1 MNSLSKSSRITSL
14 FLHFLLFLL
23 INITQCPLACHG
35 CHEQERRALLDFK
48 FSLKDPANR
57 LSSWLDDNKYRNC
70 CDWQGVGCSSDSSHV
85 ISINLRNTDLETF
98 YNVNEYRIDSYL
110 YDVPLPN
117 TALQGKF
124 SSSFVNISHLE
135 YVDLAFNNFEESKI
149 PFLFSALTKLVH
161 LDLSHSN
168 FSAPVSTPLT
178 NLSSLRYLD
187 LSCGFIAIVRHSVST
202 TSCLEL
208 SSIKWLRGSVNL
220 KVLRLRGI
228 DLHEAASSEKNFAES
243 ISYLSNLRKLD
254 LSCCNLPSTDFPT
267 HEFYN
272 LSRLSSLTLS
282 ENYDLNVQIPVQLVN
297 LTSLSILDLSHCDL
311 QGSVPYLPQLTK
323 FDVSRNFDLR
333 PDLTRMFQQKWPK
346 LQRFSIS
353 RTNPIGS
360 IPDSIS
366 NAPILV
372 NLDASVCW
380 FEGSLP
386 SSIYNLSQLQ
396 SLDLFGNSITGYIHS
411 SISNLTFLRML
422 DLSYNFF
429 NGSIPKSICE
439 MFSLQE
445 LDLRNNTITGFIPS
459 CLTNLKNLT
468 VFTVDGNSIEG
479 TVSLISFINDLDLK
493 VLDLGSN
500 RLTVVIDRHFHLYSK
515 FKLEFLNL
523 QSCNLEGL
531 FPTFFMCKLSNLRF
545 LDLSH
550 NHLTGVIPTCFSKLN
565 LITFDLSNNKLHGR
579 LPLPPQALY
588 TYLSFFDVSYNKIT
602 GEISTDYGKRLSSF
616 YSINL
621 AGNELSS
628 SIPFSICSRDS
639 ESKPEY
645 INLSNNKFFG
655 VIPTSIGYS
664 RNLVSL
670 NLGNNNLTGNVPNEL
685 QRLKSLSY
693 LQLNDN
699 ILDGTPLSFISELQE
714 LRVLNLANN
723 HFEGIIPSAFGWAF
737 GLSILSLRSNNF
749 NGSIP
754 QEISQLGL
762 LQILD
767 LSGNNLT
774 GLIPKKIGNLMM
786 LRSRPNDASLLGSST
801 NDVQLDMVIKGIM
814 IQFKKL
820 YAFSSGIDLSCNI
833 LEGNIPEEIGLLKG
847 LSTLNLS
854 HNRFSSVIPQSIGS
868 MNGLESLDLSYNKL
882 TGLIPYSLASMSSLQ
897 RLNLSY
903 NNLSGTIPREPHFDT
918 LSGDGSAYLNNSLLC
933 GFYTNNTCEADQR
946 TEATDG
952 NSPNEVYEDDKDD
965 AKDKLLLYA
974 IVALGF
980 AVGFW
985 GLFFVLLL
993 KKQKWWF
1000 PYWRLV
1006 DVVAVGVANCMW
1018 KN

>member
-1 MNSLSKSSRITSL
+1 MNSL
-14 FLHFLLFLL
+14 FLQFLLFLL
-23 INITQCPLACHG
+23 INITHCPLA

-48 FSLKDPANR
+48 FSLEDPANR

-70 CDWQGVGCSSDSSHV
+70 CDWQGVGCSGDSSHV

-98 YNVNEYRIDSYL
+98 YNDYNYHVA
-110 YDVPLPN
+110 PPN
-117 TALQGKF
+117 TALRGKF
-124 SSSFVNISHLE
+124 SSSFVNLSHLE

-149 PFLFSALTKLVH
+149 PFLFYALTKLVH
-161 LDLSHSN
+161 LDLSYSN
-168 FSAPVSTPLT
+168 FSGPVSTPLT

-187 LSCGFIAIVRHSVST
+187 ISCGYIEGEKYSG
-202 TSCLEL
+202 SCLEL

-243 ISYLSNLRKLD
+243 ISYLFNLRILD
-254 LSCCNLPSTDFPT
+254 LSHCNLASTDFPT

-282 ENYDLNVQIPVQLVN
+282 GNYDLNFHIPVQLVN
-297 LTSLSILDLSHCDL
+297 LTSLSILDLSFCGL

-323 FDVSRNFDLR
+323 FDVSFNPNLL

-346 LQRFSIS
+346 LQRLSIS
-353 RTNPIGS
+353 DTNASGS

-366 NAPILV
+366 NAPLLV
-372 NLDASVCW
+372 DFDASFCW

-386 SSIYNLSQLQ
+386 SSISNLSQLQ
-396 SLDLFGNSITGYIHS
+396 SLDLSYNSITGYIHS
-411 SISNLTFLRML
+411 SISNLKSLRML
-422 DLSYNFF
+422 GLSGN
-429 NGSIPKSICE
+429 NLQGSIPKSICE
-439 MFSLQE
+439 MYSLQE
-445 LDLRNNTITGFIPS
+445 LDLSNNNITEFVPS

-468 VFTVDGNSIEG
+468 AFIVDGNSIEG
-479 TVSLISFINDLDLK
+479 TVSLISFINLK
-493 VLDLGSN
+493 VLSLGSN

-515 FKLEFLNL
+515 FNLEDLNL

-531 FPTFFMCKLSNLRF
+531 FPSFFVCKLSNLKS

-550 NHLTGVIPTCFSKLN
+550 NHLTGIIPTCFSKLN
-565 LITFDLSNNKLHGR
+565 FSTFHLSNNKLHGR
-579 LPLPPQALY
+579 LPLPPNVVGAF
-588 TYLSFFDVSYNKIT
+588 SSFDVSYNKIT
-602 GEISTDYGKRLSSF
+602 GEISTDCGKRLSSF
-616 YSINL
+616 YYINL

-628 SIPFSICSRDS
+628 SIPFSIFSRDS
-639 ESKPEY
+639 ESNPEY
-645 INLSNNKFFG
+645 INLSNNKLFG

-685 QRLKSLSY
+685 QLLQSLSY

-699 ILDGTPLSFISELQE
+699 ILDGTPLSFISKLPELQ
-714 LRVLNLANN
+714 VLNLANN
-723 HFEGIIPSAFGWAF
+723 HFEGSIPSALGSDIR
-737 GLSILSLRSNNF
+737 LSILSLRSNKF

-754 QEISQLGL
+754 QEFSHLVK

-767 LSGNNLT
+767 LSGNNLN
-774 GLIPKKIGNLMM
+774 GLIPRKIGNLMM
-786 LRSRPNDASLLGSST
+786 LRSRPKDASLLTVQDSSRI
-801 NDVQLDMVIKGIM
+801 DVQLQMVIKGIM

-820 YAFSSGIDLSCNI
+820 YAYSSGIDLSCNN

-868 MNGLESLDLSYNKL
+868 MNGLESLDLSFNKL
-882 TGLIPYSLASMSSLQ
+882 TGLIPYSLASMNSLE

-903 NNLSGTIPREPHFDT
+903 NNLSGRIPRGPHFDT

-946 TEATDG
+946 TDATDG
-952 NSPNEVYEDDKDD
+952 NSPNEGHEDDKED
-965 AKDKLLLYA
+965 AKDKLLQYA
-974 IVALGF
+974 IVSLGF

>member
-1 MNSLSKSSRITSL
+1 MNSL
-14 FLHFLLFLL
+14 FLHFLFFLL
-23 INITQCPLACHG
+23 INITHCPLA

-48 FSLKDPANR
+48 FSLEDPANR
-57 LSSWLDDNKYRNC
+57 LSSWLDDNRYRNC
-70 CDWQGVGCSSDSSHV
+70 CDWHGVGCSSDSSHV
-85 ISINLRNTDLETF
+85 ISINLRNTVLETF
-98 YNVNEYRIDSYL
+98 YNEHLTANGYLTDSDL
-110 YDVPLPN
+110 YYEPPPN
-117 TALQGKF
+117 TALHGKF

-135 YVDLAFNNFEESKI
+135 YVDLALNNFEGSKI

-161 LDLSHSN
+161 LDLFQSN

-187 LSCGFIAIVRHSVST
+187 LSCGSIARST
-202 TSCLEL
+202 YFVATASCLEL
-208 SSIKWLRGSVNL
+208 SSIKWLRGLVNL

-243 ISYLSNLRKLD
+243 ISYLSNLRILD
-254 LSCCNLPSTDFPT
+254 LSNCDLPSTVFPT

-282 ENYDLNVQIPVQLVN
+282 ENYDLKFHIPVQLVN
-297 LTSLSILDLSHCDL
+297 LTSLSILDLSYCDL
-311 QGSVPYLPQLTK
+311 QGSVPYLPQLAK
-323 FDVSRNFDLR
+323 FDVSRNSDLR
-333 PDLTRMFQQKWPK
+333 PDLTRMFQHKWPK
-346 LQRFSIS
+346 LQTLSIS
-353 RTNPIGS
+353 YANASGS

-366 NAPILV
+366 NAPLLV
-372 NLDASVCW
+372 NLDAYICGI
-380 FEGSLP
+380 EGSLP
-386 SSIYNLSQLQ
+386 SSIYNLSQLR
-396 SLDLFGNSITGYIHS
+396 SLDLSSNSITGYVHS
-411 SISNLTFLRML
+411 SISNLTFLRTL
-422 DLSYNFF
+422 DLSYNVLQ
-429 NGSIPKSICE
+429 GSIPKSICE

-445 LDLRNNTITGFIPS
+445 LRLSNNNITGFIPS

-468 VFTVDGNSIEG
+468 KFRVDGNSIEG
-479 TVSLISFINDLDLK
+479 TVSLISFINSSLK
-493 VLDLGSN
+493 VLDLSSN

-515 FKLEFLNL
+515 FKLEVLNL

-531 FPTFFMCKLSNLRF
+531 FPTFFLCKLSNLKS

-550 NHLTGVIPTCFSKLN
+550 NHLTGVIPTCFSKLSFY
-565 LITFDLSNNKLHGR
+565 TFDLSNNKLHGR
-579 LPLPPQALY
+579 LPLPPKALD
-588 TYLSFFDVSYNKIT
+588 TYSLSSFDVSYNNIT

-621 AGNELSS
+621 ASNKLSS

-639 ESKPEY
+639 KSNTEY

-664 RNLVSL
+664 RNLLSL
-670 NLGNNNLTGNVPNEL
+670 NLGNNNLTGNVPDEL
-685 QRLKSLSY
+685 QRLKWLSY

-699 ILDGTPLSFISELQE
+699 ILDGTPLSFISKLQE
-714 LRVLNLANN
+714 LQVLNLANN
-723 HFEGIIPSAFGWAF
+723 HFEGSIPSAFGSSIQ
-737 GLSILSLRSNNF
+737 LSILSLRSNKF

-754 QEISQLGL
+754 QEFSHLVK

-767 LSGNNLT
+767 LSGNNLN
-774 GLIPKKIGNLMM
+774 GLIPRKIGNLMM
-786 LRSRPNDASLLGSST
+786 LRSRPNDESLLISTSLLGSST
-801 NDVQLDMVIKGIM
+801 IDVQLHMVIKGIM
-814 IQFKKL
+814 TQFEKL
-820 YAFSSGIDLSCNI
+820 YAYSSGLDLSCNN
-833 LEGNIPEEIGLLKG
+833 LEGNIPDEIGLLKG

-868 MNGLESLDLSYNKL
+868 MDGLESLDLSFNRL
-882 TGLIPYSLASMSSLQ
+882 TGHIPDSLTSMNSLE

-903 NNLSGTIPREPHFDT
+903 NNLSGRIPRAPHFDT

-933 GFYTNNTCEADQR
+933 GFYTNNTCEADR
-946 TEATDG
+946 RTDG
-952 NSPNEVYEDDKDD
+952 NSPNEGHEDDKED

-985 GLFFVLLL
+985 GLFFILLI

-1000 PYWRLV
+1000 PYWILV

>member
-1 MNSLSKSSRITSL
+1 MNSL
-14 FLHFLLFLL
+14 FLQFLLFLL
-23 INITQCPLACHG
+23 INITHCPLA

-48 FSLKDPANR
+48 FSLEDPANR

-70 CDWQGVGCSSDSSHV
+70 CDWQGVGCSGDSSHV
-85 ISINLRNTDLETF
+85 ISINLRNTVLETF
-98 YNVNEYRIDSYL
+98 YNEQLIDFYL
-110 YDVPLPN
+110 YDVPSPN

-124 SSSFVNISHLE
+124 SSSFVNLSHLE

-149 PFLFSALTKLVH
+149 PFLFYALTKLVH

-168 FSAPVSTPLT
+168 FSAPVSTPLS
-178 NLSSLRYLD
+178 NLSSLLYLD
-187 LSCGFIAIVRHSVST
+187 LSCGYIYGEKEF
-202 TSCLEL
+202 CLES
-208 SSIKWLRGSVNL
+208 SSIKWLRGLVNL
-220 KVLRLRGI
+220 KVLILRGI
-228 DLHEAASSEKNFAES
+228 DLHEAASSEQNFAES
-243 ISYLSNLRKLD
+243 ISYLSNLRILD
-254 LSCCNLPSTDFPT
+254 LSDCHLPSTDFPT

-272 LSRLSSLTLS
+272 LSRLSSLTLRG
-282 ENYDLNVQIPVQLVN
+282 NYNLNFDIPVQLVN
-297 LTSLSILDLSHCDL
+297 LTSLSILDLSACDL

-323 FDVSRNFDLR
+323 FDVSGNFNLR

-346 LQRFSIS
+346 LQRLSIS
-353 RTNPIGS
+353 DTNASGS

-366 NAPILV
+366 NAPLLV
-372 NLDASVCW
+372 DFDASFCR

-386 SSIYNLSQLQ
+386 SSFYNLSQLR
-396 SLDLFGNSITGYIHS
+396 SLDLTANSITGYIHS
-411 SISNLTFLRML
+411 SISNLKSLRTL
-422 DLSYNFF
+422 ELSGNILQ
-429 NGSIPKSICE
+429 GSIPKSICE
-439 MFSLQE
+439 MYSLQE
-445 LDLRNNTITGFIPS
+445 LHLSNNNITGFIPS

-468 VFTVDGNSIEG
+468 AFIVDGNSIEG
-479 TVSLISFINDLDLK
+479 TVSLISFINLK
-493 VLDLGSN
+493 ILSLGSN

-515 FKLEFLNL
+515 FKLEELNL

-531 FPTFFMCKLSNLRF
+531 FPSFFVCKLSNLKS

-550 NHLTGVIPTCFSKLN
+550 NHLTGIIPTCFSKLN
-565 LITFDLSNNKLHGR
+565 FYTFDLSNNKLHGR
-579 LPLPPQALY
+579 LPLPPQAFDA
-588 TYLSFFDVSYNKIT
+588 SSSFDVSYNKIT
-602 GEISTDYGKRLSSF
+602 GEISMDYGKRLSSF

-621 AGNELSS
+621 AGNEFSS

-639 ESKPEY
+639 ESNPDF
-645 INLSNNKFFG
+645 INLSNNKLFG

-664 RNLVSL
+664 RNLRSL
-670 NLGNNNLTGNVPNEL
+670 NLGKNNLTGNVPNEL
-685 QRLKSLSY
+685 QLLKSLSY

-699 ILDGTPLSFISELQE
+699 ILDGTPLSFISKLQE
-714 LRVLNLANN
+714 LQVLNLANN
-723 HFEGIIPSAFGWAF
+723 HFEGSIPSAFGSAI
-737 GLSILSLRSNNF
+737 GLSILSLRSNKF

-754 QEISQLGL
+754 QEFSHLVR

-767 LSGNNLT
+767 LSGNNLN
-774 GLIPKKIGNLMM
+774 GLIPRKIGNLMM
-786 LRSRPNDASLLGSST
+786 LRNRPNDASLLDSSGIE
-801 NDVQLDMVIKGIM
+801 VQLQMVIKGIM

-820 YAFSSGIDLSCNI
+820 YAYSSGIDLSCNN

-854 HNRFSSVIPQSIGS
+854 HNCFSSVIPQSIGS
-868 MNGLESLDLSYNKL
+868 MNGLESLDLSFNKL
-882 TGLIPYSLASMSSLQ
+882 TGLIPYSLVSMNSLG

-903 NNLSGTIPREPHFDT
+903 NNLSGTIPRGPHFDT

-946 TEATDG
+946 TDATDG
-952 NSPNEVYEDDKDD
+952 NSPNEDD
-965 AKDKLLLYA
+965 KDKLLLYA

-1006 DVVAVGVANCMW
+1006 DVVAVGVADCMW

>member
-1 MNSLSKSSRITSL
+1 MNSL
-14 FLHFLLFLL
+14 FLHFLLFLI
-23 INITQCPLACHG
+23 INITHCPLA

-48 FSLKDPANR
+48 FSLEDPANR
-57 LSSWLDDNKYRNC
+57 LSSWLDDNRYRNC
-70 CDWQGVGCSSDSSHV
+70 CDWYGVGCSSDSSHV
-85 ISINLRNTDLETF
+85 ISINLRNTVLETF
-98 YNVNEYRIDSYL
+98 YNEYL
-110 YDVPLPN
+110 YYVPPPN
-117 TALQGKF
+117 TALHGKF
-124 SSSFVNISHLE
+124 SSSFVSISHLE
-135 YVDLAFNNFEESKI
+135 HVDLAFNNFEGSKI

-161 LDLSHSN
+161 LDLSYSN
-168 FSAPVSTPLT
+168 ISAPFSTPLT

-187 LSCGFIAIVRHSVST
+187 LSCGPIA
-202 TSCLEL
+202 SCLEM
-208 SSIKWLRGSVNL
+208 SSIKWLRGLVNL

-228 DLHEAASSEKNFAES
+228 DLHEATSSEKNFAES
-243 ISYLSNLRKLD
+243 ISYLSNLRNLD
-254 LSCCNLPSTDFPT
+254 LSDCNLSSTVFPT

-282 ENYDLNVQIPVQLVN
+282 YNHDLKFHIPVQLVN
-297 LTSLSILDLSHCDL
+297 LTSLYSLDLSDCGL
-311 QGSVPYLPQLTK
+311 QGSVTYLPQLTN
-323 FDVSRNFDLR
+323 FDVSFNNNLR
-333 PDLTRMFQQKWPK
+333 PDLTRMFHHKWPK
-346 LQRFSIS
+346 LQSLSIS
-353 RTNPIGS
+353 FTNASGS
-360 IPDSIS
+360 IPESIS
-366 NAPILV
+366 NAPLLV
-372 NLDASVCW
+372 NLDARGCR

-386 SSIYNLSQLQ
+386 SSIYNLSQLR
-396 SLDLFGNSITGYIHS
+396 SLYLAGNAITGYIHS
-411 SISNLTFLRML
+411 SISNLKFLSSL
-422 DLSYNFF
+422 DLSKNNFQ
-429 NGSIPKSICE
+429 GSIPKSICE

-445 LDLRNNTITGFIPS
+445 LALSGNNITGFIPS

-468 VFTVDGNSIEG
+468 AFRVDENSIEG

-500 RLTVVIDRHFHLYSK
+500 KLTVVIDRRFHLYSK
-515 FKLEFLNL
+515 FKLEYLNL
-523 QSCNLEGL
+523 QSCNLKGL
-531 FPTFFMCKLSNLRF
+531 FPNFFICKLSNLMS
-545 LDLSH
+545 LDLSD
-550 NHLTGVIPTCFSKLN
+550 NHLTGVIPNCFSKLKFR
-565 LITFDLSNNKLHGR
+565 TFHLSNNKLHGR

-588 TYLSFFDVSYNKIT
+588 IYLSSFDVSYNKIT

-616 YSINL
+616 DSINL

-639 ESKPEY
+639 ESNPTY
-645 INLSNNKFFG
+645 INLSNNKLFG

-664 RNLVSL
+664 RDIISL
-670 NLGNNNLTGNVPNEL
+670 NLGNNTLTGNVPNEL
-685 QRLKSLSY
+685 QQLESLSY

-699 ILDGTPLSFISELQE
+699 ILDGTPLSFISELQQ

-723 HFEGIIPSAFGWAF
+723 HFEGSIPSAFGSAIR
-737 GLSILSLRSNNF
+737 LSILSLRSNKF

-754 QEISQLGL
+754 QEFSHLEK

-767 LSGNNLT
+767 LSGNNLN
-774 GLIPKKIGNLMM
+774 GLIPRKIGNLMM
-786 LRSRPNDASLLGSST
+786 LRSRPNDASFLEI
-801 NDVQLDMVIKGIM
+801 NDADVQLQMVIKGIM
-814 IQFKKL
+814 IQFEKL
-820 YAFSSGIDLSCNI
+820 YAYSSGIDLSCNN

-868 MNGLESLDLSYNKL
+868 MNGLESLDLSFNKL
-882 TGLIPYSLASMSSLQ
+882 TGHIPDSLASLSSLET
-897 RLNLSY
+897 LNLSY
-903 NNLSGTIPREPHFDT
+903 NNLSGKIPREPHFDT

-933 GFYTNNTCEADQR
+933 GFYTNNTCEDDRR

-952 NSPNEVYEDDKDD
+952 NSPNEGYEDDEEE
-965 AKDKLLLYA
+965 LLLYA
-974 IVALGF
+974 IVSLGF

-1006 DVVAVGVANCMW
+1006 DVVAMRVANFMW

>member
-1 MNSLSKSSRITSL
+1 MNSFSKNIRITSL
-14 FLHFLLFLL
+14 FLHFFLFLL
-23 INITQCPLACHG
+23 INITQCPLA

-48 FSLKDPANR
+48 FSLEDPANR

-70 CDWQGVGCSSDSSHV
+70 CHWHGVGCSSDSSHV
-85 ISINLRNTDLETF
+85 VSINLRNIVLENF
-98 YNVNEYRIDSYL
+98 YNEILIDPYL
-110 YDVPLPN
+110 SAVPPPN

-161 LDLSHSN
+161 LDLSLSN

-187 LSCGFIAIVRHSVST
+187 LSCGSIDGDIHSISAA
-202 TSCLEL
+202 SCLEL

-243 ISYLSNLRKLD
+243 ISYLSNLRILD
-254 LSCCNLPSTDFPT
+254 LSHCGLSSTDFPT
-267 HEFYN
+267 HEFFN

-282 ENYDLNVQIPVQLVN
+282 ENPDLKFHIPVQLVN
-297 LTSLSILDLSHCDL
+297 LTSLSILDLSFCGL

-323 FDVSRNFDLR
+323 LNVRFNPNL
-333 PDLTRMFQQKWPK
+333 PLDLTRMFQQKWPK
-346 LQRFSIS
+346 LQRLSIS
-353 RTNPIGS
+353 DTNASGS

-366 NAPILV
+366 NAPLLV
-372 NLDASVCW
+372 NLYAFACR

-386 SSIYNLSQLQ
+386 SSI
-396 SLDLFGNSITGYIHS
+396 
-411 SISNLTFLRML
+411 SNLKFLRTL
-422 DLSYNFF
+422 DLSYNVLQ
-429 NGSIPKSICE
+429 GSIPKSICE
-439 MFSLQE
+439 MYSLRE
-445 LDLRNNTITGFIPS
+445 LRLHNNNITGFIPS

-468 VFTVDGNSIEG
+468 AFTVNGNSIEG
-479 TVSLISFINDLDLK
+479 TVSLISFINDLNLK
-493 VLDLGSN
+493 VLDLSSN
-500 RLTVVIDRHFHLYSK
+500 RLTVVIDRRFHLYSK
-515 FKLEFLNL
+515 FKLEVLNL
-523 QSCNLEGL
+523 QSCNLQGL
-531 FPTFFMCKLSNLRF
+531 FPTLFLCKLSNLMY

-565 LITFDLSNNKLHGR
+565 FNTFNLSNNKLHGR
-579 LPLPPQALY
+579 LPLPPQAFDLFGVY
-588 TYLSFFDVSYNKIT
+588 PSSFDVSYNKIN

-621 AGNELSS
+621 AGNALSS
-628 SIPFSICSRDS
+628 SIPFSICSRNS
-639 ESKPEY
+639 ESNPEY

-664 RNLVSL
+664 RNLLSL

-685 QRLKSLSY
+685 QQLESLSY

-699 ILDGTPLSFISELQE
+699 ILDGTPLSFISKLQE

-723 HFEGIIPSAFGWAF
+723 HFEGSIPSAFGSAIR
-737 GLSILSLRSNNF
+737 LRILSLRSNKF

-754 QEISQLGL
+754 QEISQLEK

-767 LSGNNLT
+767 SSGNNLN
-774 GLIPKKIGNLMM
+774 GLIPRKIGNLMM
-786 LRSRPNDASLLGSST
+786 LRSRPNFTSLLADSRG
-801 NDVQLDMVIKGIM
+801 VQLQMVIKGIM
-814 IQFKKL
+814 IQFEKL
-820 YAFSSGIDLSCNI
+820 YIFSGIDLSCNN

-854 HNRFSSVIPQSIGS
+854 HNRFSSVIPQSVGS
-868 MNGLESLDLSYNKL
+868 MNGLESLDLSFNRL
-882 TGLIPYSLASMSSLQ
+882 IGLIPNSLASMSSLE

-903 NNLSGTIPREPHFDT
+903 NNLSGKIPREPHFDT

-933 GFYTNNTCEADQR
+933 GFYTNNTCEADR
-946 TEATDG
+946 KTDAADG
-952 NSPNEVYEDDKDD
+952 NSPNEGHEDDKED

-1006 DVVAVGVANCMW
+1006 DVVAVGVTN
-1018 KN
+1018 

>member
-1 MNSLSKSSRITSL
+1 MNSL
-14 FLHFLLFLL
+14 FLQFLLFLL
-23 INITQCPLACHG
+23 INITHCPLA

-48 FSLKDPANR
+48 FSLEDPANR

-98 YNVNEYRIDSYL
+98 YNELLIDFDL
-110 YDVPLPN
+110 YDVPPPN

-124 SSSFVNISHLE
+124 SSSFVNLSHLE

-149 PFLFSALTKLVH
+149 PFLFYALTKLVH

-168 FSAPVSTPLT
+168 FSSPVSTPLS

-187 LSCGFIAIVRHSVST
+187 LSCGSIASDERYFVAT
-202 TSCLEL
+202 GSCFEL

-220 KVLRLRGI
+220 NVLRLRGI

-243 ISYLSNLRKLD
+243 ISYLSNLRILD
-254 LSCCNLPSTDFPT
+254 LSDCNLPSTVFPT

-282 ENYDLNVQIPVQLVN
+282 ENYGLNFHIPVQLLN
-297 LTSLSILDLSHCDL
+297 LTSLSILDLNDCGL

-323 FDVSRNFDLR
+323 FDVSHNYDLR

-346 LQRFSIS
+346 LQRLSIS
-353 RTNPIGS
+353 DTNAIGS

-366 NAPILV
+366 NAPLLV
-372 NLDASVCW
+372 DFDASFCR

-386 SSIYNLSQLQ
+386 SSFYNLSQFQ
-396 SLDLFGNSITGYIHS
+396 SLDLSLNSITGYIHS
-411 SISNLTFLRML
+411 SISNLKSLRTLVLPGNNLQGSIPESISNLKSLRTLVLGGNSLQGSIPESISNLKFLRTIELSGNNLQGSIPVSISNLKFLRTL
-422 DLSYNFF
+422 DLSGN
-429 NGSIPKSICE
+429 NLQGSIPKSISNLTFLRTLYLSGNNLQGSIPKS
-439 MFSLQE
+439 MYSLRF
-445 LDLRNNTITGFIPS
+445 LDLRSNNITGFIP
-459 CLTNLKNLT
+459 K
-468 VFTVDGNSIEG
+468 SICKMS
-479 TVSLISFINDLDLK
+479 SLMS
-493 VLDLGSN
+493 
-500 RLTVVIDRHFHLYSK
+500 
-515 FKLEFLNL
+515 
-523 QSCNLEGL
+523 
-531 FPTFFMCKLSNLRF
+531 

-550 NHLTGVIPTCFSKLN
+550 NHLTGIIPTCFSKLN
-565 LITFDLSNNKLHGR
+565 FSTFDLSNNKLHGR
-579 LPLPPQALY
+579 LPLPPNVVGI
-588 TYLSFFDVSYNKIT
+588 SSSFDVSYNKIT
-602 GEISTDYGKRLSSF
+602 GEISTEYGKRLSSF
-616 YSINL
+616 YYINL

-639 ESKPEY
+639 ESNPEF
-645 INLSNNKFFG
+645 INLSNNKLFG

-664 RNLVSL
+664 RNLRSL

-685 QRLKSLSY
+685 QQLKSLSY

-699 ILDGTPLSFISELQE
+699 ILDGTPLSFISKLLELQ
-714 LRVLNLANN
+714 VLNLANN
-723 HFEGIIPSAFGWAF
+723 HFEGSIPSAFGSAI
-737 GLSILSLRSNNF
+737 GLSILSLRSNKF

-754 QEISQLGL
+754 QEFSHLVK

-767 LSGNNLT
+767 LSGNNLN
-774 GLIPKKIGNLMM
+774 GLIPRKIGNLMM
-786 LRSRPNDASLLGSST
+786 LRSRPNDVSFLVDIYDI
-801 NDVQLDMVIKGIM
+801 DVQLQMVIKGIM

-820 YAFSSGIDLSCNI
+820 YAYSSGIDLSCND

-854 HNRFSSVIPQSIGS
+854 DNRFSSVIPQSIGS
-868 MNGLESLDLSYNKL
+868 MNGLESLDLSFNKL
-882 TGLIPYSLASMSSLQ
+882 TGLIPYSLPSLNSLE

-903 NNLSGTIPREPHFDT
+903 NNLSGTIPRGPHFDT

-946 TEATDG
+946 TDATDG
-952 NSPNEVYEDDKDD
+952 NSPNEGHGDD
-965 AKDKLLLYA
+965 KDKLLLYA
-974 IVALGF
+974 IVSLGF